1 MGLLF
6 SVNDADEPARSN
18 NGALNPGVY
27 TARVLDSKFERTKTE
42 VILNGQGEYVRRVRD
57 YNAGTDAPMTGEEH
71 QRGFTQS
78 TSGTYV
84 YLLLGCDVDGMQ
96 YPWKVIVRFNLE
108 NVIADP
114 WSGRKLFRQLLSAVG
129 LEQVPLEIG
138 QSILPIHEKPFL
150 VELVTKEK
158 RNMPGEMENEAKSI
172 APLTSQPKQATPMYI
187 PPAGSGVEVVD
198 IVGASRSYGSDDGMF

>member
-1 MGLLF
+1 MGLMF
-6 SVNDADEPARSN
+6 SVNDVDEPARSN
-18 NGALNPGVY
+18 GGALDPGIY

-42 VILNGQGEYVRRVRD
+42 VILDAQGAYVRRVRD
-57 YNAGTDAPMTGEEH
+57 YNAGTDQPMTGEERS
-71 QRGFTQS
+71 RGCTQS

-138 QSILPIHEKPFL
+138 QSVMPIHEKPFL
-150 VELVTKEK
+150 VELMTKEK
-158 RNMPGEMENEAKSI
+158 RNSPGEKENEAKAISPLSTQPRQT
-172 APLTSQPKQATPMYI
+172 APAFTPA
-187 PPAGSGVEVVD
+187 PGSGVEVMDV
-198 IVGASRSYGSDDGMF
+198 VGGRAPYNDSGMF